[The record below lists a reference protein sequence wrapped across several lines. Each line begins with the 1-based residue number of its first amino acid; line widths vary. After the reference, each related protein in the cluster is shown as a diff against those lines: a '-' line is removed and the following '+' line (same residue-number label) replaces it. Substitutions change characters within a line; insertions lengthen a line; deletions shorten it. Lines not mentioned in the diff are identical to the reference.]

1 MSVTATRESTTR
13 VSQKAGAGATKMGS
27 GEFPMTENDFAT
39 IAKLL
44 YEDAGIYLADTK
56 ATFVYS
62 RLSKRLRSLGL
73 QSFRDYCSFV
83 QGNTGA
89 SERMEMLASLTTN
102 VTHFFREMHHF
113 DFLREVF
120 LPPLLAE
127 AKRGG
132 RVRIWSAGCS
142 IGHEPYSIAMTI
154 LSVMPN
160 AAEYDVRI
168 LASDIDPNVVATGR
182 SGVYGASALES
193 VPVDLRRKWFRPSA
207 SDGRGSSQAATEML
221 YEVADPLRDLVA
233 FRELN
238 LNGDWPMRGQFDAIF
253 CRNVT
258 IYFDQPT
265 REKVWK
271 RFTDRLLS
279 HGVLFI
285 GHSERITGPALEV
298 VEFQGNTSY
307 RKTR

>member
-1 MSVTATRESTTR
+1 MTH
-13 VSQKAGAGATKMGS
+13 VSRRAGAGTASLGN
-27 GEFPMTENDFAT
+27 GEFPMTEGDFAT

-62 RLSKRLRSLGL
+62 RLSKRLRALGL
-73 QSFRDYCSFV
+73 QSFKDYCALV
-83 QGNTGA
+83 QDKAGA
-89 SERMEMLASLTTN
+89 GERTSMLASLTTN
-102 VTHFFREMHHF
+102 VTHFFREKHHF
-113 DFLREVF
+113 DFLRDSL
-120 LPPLLAE
+120 LPPLLDA
-127 AKRGG
+127 AKRGA

-154 LSVMPN
+154 LSLMPS
-160 AAEYDVRI
+160 AADHDVRI

-182 SGVYGASALES
+182 AGVYGASALES
-193 VPVDLRRKWFRPSA
+193 VPVDLRRKWFRPSVTEGG
-207 SDGRGSSQAATEML
+207 SRGQAATEMQF
-221 YEVADPLRDLVA
+221 EVSDAMRDLVA

-238 LNGDWPMRGQFDAIF
+238 LNGEWPMRGQFDAIF

-265 REKVWK
+265 RERVWK
-271 RFTDRLLS
+271 RFCERILPN
-279 HGVLFI
+279 GVLFI
-285 GHSERITGPALEV
+285 GHSERVTGPALET

-307 RKTR
+307 RKVR

>member
-1 MSVTATRESTTR
+1 MTR
-13 VSQKAGAGATKMGS
+13 VSQRAGDRAANLGN

-39 IAKLL
+39 IARLL

-62 RLSKRLRSLGL
+62 RLSKRLRTLGL
-73 QSFRDYCSFV
+73 QSFQDYCALV
-83 QGNTGA
+83 QGGGGT
-89 SERMEMLASLTTN
+89 SERMTMLASLTTN

-113 DFLREVF
+113 DYLRDVL
-120 LPPLLAE
+120 LPPLLAD

-154 LSVMPN
+154 LQVLPN

-182 SGVYGASALES
+182 AGIYAASALES
-193 VPVDLRRKWFRPSA
+193 VPTDLRRKWFRPSVGE
-207 SDGRGSSQAATEML
+207 SHGSGQATEML

-238 LNGDWPMRGQFDAIF
+238 LNGEWPMRGQFDAIF

-271 RFTDRLLS
+271 RFTERLLPN
-279 HGVLFI
+279 GVLFI
-285 GHSERITGPALEV
+285 GHSERVTGPALEV
-298 VEFQGNTSY
+298 VEFSGNTSY
-307 RKTR
+307 RRIR

>member
-1 MSVTATRESTTR
+1 
-13 VSQKAGAGATKMGS
+13 
-27 GEFPMTENDFAT
+27 MTEGDFAT

-62 RLSKRLRSLGL
+62 RLSKRLRALGL
-73 QSFRDYCSFV
+73 QSFKDYCALV
-83 QGNTGA
+83 QDKAGA
-89 SERMEMLASLTTN
+89 GERTSMLASLTTN
-102 VTHFFREMHHF
+102 VTHFFREKHHF
-113 DFLREVF
+113 DFLRDSL
-120 LPPLLAE
+120 LPPLLDA
-127 AKRGG
+127 AKRGA

-154 LSVMPN
+154 LSLMPS
-160 AAEYDVRI
+160 AADHDVRI

-182 SGVYGASALES
+182 AGVYGASALES
-193 VPVDLRRKWFRPSA
+193 VPVDLRRKWFRPSVTEGG
-207 SDGRGSSQAATEML
+207 SRGQAATEMQF
-221 YEVADPLRDLVA
+221 EVSDAMRDLVA

-238 LNGDWPMRGQFDAIF
+238 LNGEWPMRGQFDAIF

-265 REKVWK
+265 RERVWK
-271 RFTDRLLS
+271 RFCERILPN
-279 HGVLFI
+279 GVLFI
-285 GHSERITGPALEV
+285 GHSERVTGPALET

-307 RKTR
+307 RKVR

>member
-1 MSVTATRESTTR
+1 
-13 VSQKAGAGATKMGS
+13 
-27 GEFPMTENDFAT
+27 MTERDFAT

-62 RLSKRLRSLGL
+62 RLSKRLRALGL
-73 QSFRDYCSFV
+73 ESFKDYCALV
-83 QGNTGA
+83 EAGA
-89 SERMEMLASLTTN
+89 GTEERMTMLASLTTN

-113 DFLREVF
+113 DQLRDVL

-154 LSVMPN
+154 LSLMPN

-182 SGVYGASALES
+182 AGVYGASALES
-193 VPVDLRRKWFRPSA
+193 VPAELRRKWFRPSVGEGG
-207 SDGRGSSQAATEML
+207 GRGVAATEML

-238 LNGDWPMRGQFDAIF
+238 LNGEWPMRGMFDAIF

-265 REKVWK
+265 RERVWK
-271 RFTDRLLS
+271 RFADRLLPN
-279 HGVLFI
+279 GVLFI
-285 GHSERITGPALEV
+285 GHSERVTGPALEA
-298 VEFQGNTSY
+298 VEFHGNTSY
-307 RKTR
+307 RKIR

>member
-1 MSVTATRESTTR
+1 MRTSKQTGNASL
-13 VSQKAGAGATKMGS
+13 GN
-27 GEFPMTENDFAT
+27 GEFLMTEKDFST

-44 YEDAGIYLADTK
+44 YEDAGIFLAETK

-62 RLSKRLRSLGL
+62 RLSKRLRALGL
-73 QSFRDYCSFV
+73 QSFKDYCTLV
-83 QGNTGA
+83 QGREGS
-89 SERMEMLASLTTN
+89 SERMTMLASLTTN
-102 VTHFFREMHHF
+102 VTHFFREKHHF
-113 DFLREVF
+113 DYLRQTL
-120 LPPLLAE
+120 LPPLLND

-154 LSVMPN
+154 LSMMGN
-160 AAEYDVRI
+160 AADYDVRI

-182 SGVYGASALES
+182 AGVYGASALES
-193 VPVDLRRKWFRPSA
+193 VSTDLRRKWFRPSA
-207 SDGRGSSQAATEML
+207 ADSGAAGQGATEMMF
-221 YEVADPLRDLVA
+221 EVTDPMRDIVA

-238 LNGDWPMRGQFDAIF
+238 LNGEWPMRGQFDAIF

-265 REKVWK
+265 RERVWK
-271 RFTDRLLS
+271 RFVDRLLP
-279 HGVLFI
+279 GGTLFI
-285 GHSERITGPALEV
+285 GHSERVTGPALQS

-307 RKTR
+307 KKVR

>member
-1 MSVTATRESTTR
+1 
-13 VSQKAGAGATKMGS
+13 
-27 GEFPMTENDFAT
+27 MTENDFAT
-39 IAKLL
+39 IARLL

-73 QSFRDYCSFV
+73 QSFKDYCALV
-83 QGNTGA
+83 QDRSQT
-89 SERMEMLASLTTN
+89 SERMTMLASLTTN

-113 DFLREVF
+113 DYLREVL
-120 LPPLLAE
+120 LPPILAE

-154 LSVMPN
+154 LQVMPN

-182 SGVYGASALES
+182 AGVYAAGALES

-207 SDGRGSSQAATEML
+207 DGGGRGQDATTEMI

-238 LNGDWPMRGQFDAIF
+238 LNGEWPMRGQFDAIF

-271 RFTDRLLS
+271 RFTERLLPS
-279 HGVLFI
+279 GVLFI
-285 GHSERITGPALEV
+285 GHSERVTGPPLET

-307 RKTR
+307 RKIP

>member
-1 MSVTATRESTTR
+1 MTATRESITH
-13 VSQKAGAGATKMGS
+13 VSKRAGAGAATLGN
-27 GEFPMTENDFAT
+27 GEFPMTEHDFAT

-62 RLSKRLRSLGL
+62 RLSKRLRALGL
-73 QSFRDYCSFV
+73 ESFKDYCALV
-83 QGNTGA
+83 QAGTGGD
-89 SERMEMLASLTTN
+89 ERMTMLASLTTN

-113 DFLREVF
+113 DQLRDVL

-154 LSVMPN
+154 LSLMPN
-160 AAEYDVRI
+160 AADYDVRI

-182 SGVYGASALES
+182 AGVYGASALES
-193 VPVDLRRKWFRPSA
+193 IPVDLRRKWFRPSVGEGG
-207 SDGRGSSQAATEML
+207 GRGQAATEML

-238 LNGDWPMRGQFDAIF
+238 LNGEWPMRGMFDAIF

-265 REKVWK
+265 RERVWK
-271 RFTDRLLS
+271 RFVERLLPN
-279 HGVLFI
+279 GVLFI
-285 GHSERITGPALEV
+285 GHSERVTGPALEA
-298 VEFQGNTSY
+298 VEFHGNTSY
-307 RKTR
+307 RKVR

>member
-1 MSVTATRESTTR
+1 MRSQSRAGSDAKSV
-13 VSQKAGAGATKMGS
+13 GS
-27 GEFPMTENDFAT
+27 GEFPMTEKDFAT

-44 YEDAGIYLADTK
+44 YEDAGIFLAETK

-62 RLSKRLRSLGL
+62 RLSKRLRALGL
-73 QSFRDYCSFV
+73 ESFKDYCSLV
-83 QGNTGA
+83 QTTGKA
-89 SERMEMLASLTTN
+89 GGERMAMLAALTTN
-102 VTHFFREMHHF
+102 VTHFFREKHHF
-113 DFLREVF
+113 DFLRDTL

-132 RVRIWSAGCS
+132 RVRLWSAGCS
-142 IGHEPYSIAMTI
+142 IGHEPYSIALTV
-154 LSVMPN
+154 LSMMPD
-160 AAEYDVRI
+160 AAEHDVRI

-182 SGVYGASALES
+182 AGVYAASALES
-193 VPVDLRRKWFRPSA
+193 IPTEMRRKWFRPSSA
-207 SDGRGSSQAATEML
+207 DSLGGKGHAATEMI

-238 LNGDWPMRGQFDAIF
+238 LIGEWPMRGQFDAIF

-265 REKVWK
+265 RERVWK
-271 RFTDRLLS
+271 RFSERL
-279 HGVLFI
+279 HPEGVLFI

-298 VEFQGNTSY
+298 LEFQGNTSY
-307 RKTR
+307 RKVR

>member
-1 MSVTATRESTTR
+1 MTR
-13 VSQKAGAGATKMGS
+13 VSQRAGDRAANLGN

-39 IAKLL
+39 IARLL

-62 RLSKRLRSLGL
+62 RLSKRLRTLGL
-73 QSFRDYCSFV
+73 QSFQDYCALV
-83 QGNTGA
+83 QGGGGA
-89 SERMEMLASLTTN
+89 SERMTMLASLTTN

-113 DFLREVF
+113 DYLRDVL

-154 LSVMPN
+154 LQVLPN
-160 AAEYDVRI
+160 AAEYDIRI

-182 SGVYGASALES
+182 AGIYAASALES
-193 VPVDLRRKWFRPSA
+193 VPTDLRRKWFRPSV
-207 SDGRGSSQAATEML
+207 GETRGSGPATEML

-238 LNGDWPMRGQFDAIF
+238 LNGEWPMRGQFDAIF

-271 RFTDRLLS
+271 RFTERLLAN
-279 HGVLFI
+279 GVLFI
-285 GHSERITGPALEV
+285 GHSERVTGPALEV
-298 VEFQGNTSY
+298 VEFSGNTSY
-307 RKTR
+307 RKIR

>member
-1 MSVTATRESTTR
+1 
-13 VSQKAGAGATKMGS
+13 
-27 GEFPMTENDFAT
+27 MTERDFAT

-62 RLSKRLRSLGL
+62 RLSKRLRALGL
-73 QSFRDYCSFV
+73 ESFKDYCALV
-83 QGNTGA
+83 QAGPG
-89 SERMEMLASLTTN
+89 SDERMTMLASLTTN

-113 DFLREVF
+113 DQLRDTL

-154 LSVMPN
+154 LSLMPN
-160 AAEYDVRI
+160 AADYDVRI

-182 SGVYGASALES
+182 AGVYGASALES
-193 VPVDLRRKWFRPSA
+193 IPVDLRRKWFRPSVA
-207 SDGRGSSQAATEML
+207 EGGNRGVAATEML

-238 LNGDWPMRGQFDAIF
+238 LNGEWPMRGMFDAIF

-265 REKVWK
+265 RERVWK
-271 RFTDRLLS
+271 RFVERLLPD
-279 HGVLFI
+279 GVLFI
-285 GHSERITGPALEV
+285 GHSERVTGPALQA
-298 VEFQGNTSY
+298 VEFNGNTSY
-307 RKTR
+307 RKIR

>member
-1 MSVTATRESTTR
+1 
-13 VSQKAGAGATKMGS
+13 
-27 GEFPMTENDFAT
+27 MTDGDFAT

-62 RLSKRLRSLGL
+62 RLSKRLRALGL
-73 QSFRDYCSFV
+73 QSFKDYCALV
-83 QGNTGA
+83 QNSANA
-89 SERMEMLASLTTN
+89 SERMTMLASLTTN
-102 VTHFFREMHHF
+102 VTHFFREQHHF
-113 DFLREVF
+113 DYLRNVL
-120 LPPLLAE
+120 LPPLLDD

-154 LSVMPN
+154 LSLMPN

-168 LASDIDPNVVATGR
+168 LASDIDPTVVTTGR
-182 SGVYGASALES
+182 TGVYGASALES
-193 VPVDLRRKWFRPSA
+193 IPMDLRRKWFRPSA
-207 SDGRGSSQAATEML
+207 SDGSAGNGATEML

-238 LNGDWPMRGQFDAIF
+238 LNGEWPMRGQFDAIF

-265 REKVWK
+265 RERVWK
-271 RFTDRLLS
+271 RFVERLLP

-285 GHSERITGPALEV
+285 GHSERVTGPALEV

-307 RKTR
+307 RKIR

>member
-1 MSVTATRESTTR
+1 MTH
-13 VSQKAGAGATKMGS
+13 VSQRAGAGATKLGN

-62 RLSKRLRSLGL
+62 RLSKRLRALGL
-73 QSFRDYCSFV
+73 QSFRDYCELV
-83 QGNTGA
+83 QDHSQTT
-89 SERMEMLASLTTN
+89 ERMAMLASLTTN

-113 DFLREVF
+113 DHLREEL

-154 LSVMPN
+154 LQVLPN
-160 AAEYDVRI
+160 AAEYDVKI

-182 SGVYGASALES
+182 AGVYAAGALES
-193 VPVDLRRKWFRPSA
+193 VPADLRRKWFRPSA
-207 SDGRGSSQAATEML
+207 DGGSRGLAATEML

-238 LNGDWPMRGQFDAIF
+238 LNGEWPMRGQFDAIF

-265 REKVWK
+265 RERVWK
-271 RFTDRLLS
+271 RFTERLLP

-285 GHSERITGPALEV
+285 GHSERVTGPALET

-307 RKTR
+307 RKIR